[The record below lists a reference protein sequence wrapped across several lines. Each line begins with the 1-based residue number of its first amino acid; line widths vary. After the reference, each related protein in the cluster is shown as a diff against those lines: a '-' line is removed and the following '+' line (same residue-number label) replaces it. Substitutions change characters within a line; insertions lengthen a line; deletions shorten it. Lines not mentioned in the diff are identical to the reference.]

1 MLQKKLS
8 QNDVWHNKSIELNRP
23 AILGAVMLFT
33 VIAFVIV
40 YSIVYGIYST
50 FASNNTSV
58 SSNSSAPVPEPQA
71 ISFFAPKKWKPNI
84 DDKPTVDYIK
94 RFAKIAKAEQE
105 RFGIPASISLAQGIL
120 ESDNGNSSLAKKN
133 NNHFGVKCFSH
144 YCKKGHCSNFT
155 DDSHKDFFRKYNSA
169 WDSWR
174 AHSIFISNGRY
185 KKLKRYGKDYKKWAY
200 GLKRLGY
207 ATEQFYAEML
217 IDKIEKYNLDFYD
230 K

>member
-71 ISFFAPKKWKPNI
+71 IRVW
-84 DDKPTVDYIK
+84 
-94 RFAKIAKAEQE
+94 Q
-105 RFGIPASISLAQGIL
+105 
-120 ESDNGNSSLAKKN
+120 
-133 NNHFGVKCFSH
+133 
-144 YCKKGHCSNFT
+144 
-155 DDSHKDFFRKYNSA
+155 
-169 WDSWR
+169 
-174 AHSIFISNGRY
+174 
-185 KKLKRYGKDYKKWAY
+185 
-200 GLKRLGY
+200 
-207 ATEQFYAEML
+207 
-217 IDKIEKYNLDFYD
+217 LDGFP
-230 K
+230 